1 MLALSAVGV
10 RGVAALATR
19 LSPLASRLSPQMST
33 AASANAEQKERA
45 ATHPR
50 LTVKTGKPS
59 LAVETRVTA
68 RVL

>member
-10 RGVAALATR
+10 RGVAALA
-19 LSPLASRLSPQMST
+19 SRLSPQMST
-33 AASANAEQKERA
+33 TASANAEQKERA
-45 ATHPR
+45 ATHAR

-59 LAVETRVTA
+59 LAVETCVTT